1 MLLYYNSAYK
11 KEESSMEATGVT
23 VSKRGYIVLPA
34 GLRKEMGI
42 KPGTKVIL
50 TRYHDRIVLTPVVS
64 FTERLHGLTAQSFG
78 KTPEDIDQYIDR
90 ERSER

>member
-1 MLLYYNSAYK
+1 
-11 KEESSMEATGVT
+11 METTSVA

-50 TRYHDRIVLTPVVS
+50 TREDDRIVLTPVAS

-78 KTPEDIDQYIDR
+78 KTPEDIDRYVDR
-90 ERSER
+90 ERCER

>member
-1 MLLYYNSAYK
+1 
-11 KEESSMEATGVT
+11 MEAIGVT
-23 VSKRGYIVLPA
+23 VSKRGSIVLPA

-42 KPGTKVIL
+42 KHGTKVIV
-50 TRYHDRIVLTPVVS
+50 TRHHDRIVLTPVVS

>member
-1 MLLYYNSAYK
+1 
-11 KEESSMEATGVT
+11 MEATGVT

-42 KPGTKVIL
+42 KPGTKVIV
-50 TRYHDRIVLTPVVS
+50 TRYHDRIVLTPVSS
-64 FTERLHGLTAQSFG
+64 FTERLHGSTAQSFG

>member
-1 MLLYYNSAYK
+1 MLLDYNSAYK
-11 KEESSMEATGVT
+11 KGEGSMEATGVT

-34 GLRKEMGI
+34 SLRKEMGI

-50 TRYHDRIVLTPVVS
+50 TRHHDRIIITPVAS

-78 KTPEDIDQYIDR
+78 KTPEDIGQYIDR
-90 ERSER
+90 ERTER

>member
-1 MLLYYNSAYK
+1 MLLNYDLAYK
-11 KEESSMEATGVT
+11 KEEVSMNATGVT

-34 GLRKEMGI
+34 SLRKEMGI

-50 TRYHDRIVLTPVVS
+50 TRHHDRIVLTPVAS
-64 FTERLHGLTAQSFG
+64 FTERLRGLTAQSFG

>member
-1 MLLYYNSAYK
+1 
-11 KEESSMEATGVT
+11 MEATGVT

-42 KPGTKVIL
+42 KPGTRVIL
-50 TRYHDRIVLTPVVS
+50 SRDHDRIVLTPVAS

-90 ERSER
+90 ERDDR

>member
-1 MLLYYNSAYK
+1 MD
-11 KEESSMEATGVT
+11 ATGVT

-34 GLRKEMGI
+34 NLRKEMGI

-50 TRYHDRIVLTPVVS
+50 TRDNDRIVLTPVAS

-78 KTPEDIDQYIDR
+78 KTPEDIDQYVDR

>member
-1 MLLYYNSAYK
+1 
-11 KEESSMEATGVT
+11 MEAIGVT

-42 KPGTKVIL
+42 KPGTKVIV

>member
-1 MLLYYNSAYK
+1 MDAI
-11 KEESSMEATGVT
+11 GVT

-50 TRYHDRIVLTPVVS
+50 SKDDDRIVLTPVAS
-64 FTERLHGLTAQSFG
+64 FTERLGGLTAQSFG

-90 ERSER
+90 ERNER

>member
-1 MLLYYNSAYK
+1 
-11 KEESSMEATGVT
+11 MEATGVT

-34 GLRKEMGI
+34 SLRKEMGI
-42 KPGTKVIL
+42 KPGTKVIV
-50 TRYHDRIVLTPVVS
+50 TRYHDRIVLIPMAS

-90 ERSER
+90 ERNER

>member
-1 MLLYYNSAYK
+1 MLLYYNLAHK

-50 TRYHDRIVLTPVVS
+50 TRYHDRIVLTPVSS
-64 FTERLHGLTAQSFG
+64 FTGRLHGLTARSFG